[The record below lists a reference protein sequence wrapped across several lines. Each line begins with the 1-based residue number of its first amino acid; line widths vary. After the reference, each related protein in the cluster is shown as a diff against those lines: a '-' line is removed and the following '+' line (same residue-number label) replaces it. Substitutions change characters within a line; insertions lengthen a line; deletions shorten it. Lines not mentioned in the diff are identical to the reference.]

1 MFLHVSSVA
10 RNLLPA
16 VAAVNAW
23 RARQAWSL
31 HITRLLDKALE
42 RNGTVLDEI
51 AAAMAAAIGSGHEV
65 YAFGAGHSG
74 SLVMEMHRRAGS
86 LKVVRPIWN
95 DELTSRSDADAAGRL
110 ESASGYYR
118 ELTGNLDW
126 GPGDL
131 CWVISNSGRN
141 ALVVELA
148 QEAKRHGVA
157 VIALTSV
164 EHSTAVPPAPGLPRL
179 LEIADYVLDN
189 AGRFGDASLDIP
201 GLDEPMAPTSTI
213 VGAALIHAA
222 WAGAAERLVAA
233 GHVPEVWGSANR
245 GAPGGRPPGLAQRGP
260 AATSSSS

>member
-1 MFLHVSSVA
+1 MNVRSLHERSATCGRS
-10 RNLLPA
+10 PA
-16 VAAVNAW
+16 VPAVT
-23 RARQAWSL
+23 ARQAWRQR
-31 HITRLLDKALE
+31 ITGLLATALDRNDAALE
-42 RNGTVLDEI
+42 EV
-51 AAAMAAAIGSGHEV
+51 AAALAAAIGAGRNV
-65 YAFGAGHSG
+65 YAFGAGHSL
-74 SLVMEMHRRAGS
+74 SLVTEMHRRAGS

-95 DELTSRSDADAAGRL
+95 AELTSREDEEAAGRL
-110 ESASGYYR
+110 ESTSGYYR
-118 ELTGNLDW
+118 VLTGRLDW

-148 QEAKRHGVA
+148 LEARRHGVA

-164 EHSTAVPPAPGLPRL
+164 QHSTSVPPSPGLPRL

-189 AGRFGDASLDIP
+189 CGRLGDASLGLP
-201 GLDEPMAPTSTI
+201 GLAEPLAPTSTI

-245 GAPGGRPPGLAQRGP
+245 GP
-260 AATSSSS
+260 AAAPAQQAAARPLPEGQQ

>member
-1 MFLHVSSVA
+1 VA
-10 RNLLPA
+10 WNLLSA
-16 VAAVNAW
+16 VVPVN
-23 RARQAWSL
+23 ARQAWRE
-31 HITRLLDKALE
+31 HITGLLDTALE
-42 RNGTVLDEI
+42 RNDAVLDDI
-51 AAAMAAAIGSGHEV
+51 AVAMADAIGSGRNV
-65 YAFGAGHSG
+65 YAFGAGHSA
-74 SLVMEMHRRAGS
+74 SLVMEMYHRAGG

-95 DELTSRSDADAAGRL
+95 TDLTARGPGVNEDELGKL

-118 ELTGNLDW
+118 QLTDGLDW
-126 GPGDL
+126 GTGDL

-189 AGRFGDASLDIP
+189 AGRHGDSSLDIP
-201 GLDEPMAPTSTI
+201 GLAEAMAPTSTI

-222 WAGAAERLVAA
+222 WAGTAERLVAA
-233 GHVPEVWGSANR
+233 GRVPEVWGSVN
-245 GAPGGRPPGLAQRGP
+245 RGP
-260 AATSSSS
+260 AAPAPLHP

>member
-1 MFLHVSSVA
+1 MSLHGGSVA
-10 RNLLPA
+10 RKLLP
-16 VAAVNAW
+16 VVVQVNA
-23 RARQAWSL
+23 RHARQAWRR
-31 HITRLLDKALE
+31 HITRLLDEALE
-42 RNGTVLDEI
+42 RNDTVLDEI
-51 AAAMAAAIGSGHEV
+51 AAAMATAIGSGRDV
-65 YAFGAGHSG
+65 YAFGAGHSI

-118 ELTGNLDW
+118 ELAGNLDW

-164 EHSTAVPPAPGLPRL
+164 EHSTAVPSAPGLPRL

-189 AGRFGDASLDIP
+189 AGRFGDASLGIA

-222 WAGAAERLVAA
+222 WAGAAEQLVAA
-233 GHVPEVWGSANR
+233 RHVPEVWGSVN
-245 GAPGGRPPGLAQRGP
+245 RGP